1 MQRRYLVLGAIII
14 CGGAWLFFQHYRIA
28 GLDHLE
34 FKPLSSVGGP
44 QPEVGEPV
52 APPVDRTSGTV
63 RIASFHIQAFGNAR
77 FSQPRVMNILAETVR
92 RFDVMAIQGVQ
103 AQSNDVVPRFVELI
117 NSTGRHY
124 DYVIGPRLG
133 RGGDAEQYAII
144 FDGASIE
151 VDRAALYTVHDP
163 DDVLHREPLVAW
175 FRVRGPLANQAF
187 TFTLI
192 DFRIDAD
199 QTAAELPALAN
210 VYRAVRDDGRG
221 EDDVILL
228 GDLNVDDQH
237 LGRVGDISQIM
248 PVISGLP
255 TNTRGDKQFDNMLF
269 SKMATTE
276 FTGRSGVFDLIREFN
291 LTTEDALS
299 VSDHMPIWAEFS
311 IYEGGQGGRMATKP
325 ADGAK

>member
-1 MQRRYLVLGAIII
+1 MQRRYLVIAAVVV
-14 CGGAWLFFQHYRIA
+14 CGGAWLFFRHYRIA

-34 FKPLSSVGGP
+34 FKPLAETAQQS
-44 QPEVGEPV
+44 ETGEPIL
-52 APPVDRTSGTV
+52 PPVDRATGTV
-63 RIASFHIQAFGNAR
+63 RIGSFHIQAFGAAKQN
-77 FSQPRVMNILAETVR
+77 QPRVMNILAETVR
-92 RFDVMAIQGVQ
+92 RFDVIAIQGVQ
-103 AQSNDVVPRFVELI
+103 GQSNDVVPRFVELV

-133 RGGDAEQYAII
+133 RGQDAEQYAILL
-144 FDGASIE
+144 DGASIE

-163 DDVLHREPLVAW
+163 DDLLRREPLVAW
-175 FRVRGPLANQAF
+175 FRVRGPQPNQAF

-192 DFRIDAD
+192 DFHIDPN
-199 QTAAELPALAN
+199 QTDAELSALAN

-237 LGRVGDISQIM
+237 LGRLGDISQMM
-248 PVISGLP
+248 PVISGFP

-291 LTTEDALS
+291 LTTEDALGI
-299 VSDHMPIWAEFS
+299 SDHMPIWAEFS
-311 IYEGGQGGRMATKP
+311 IYEGGQGGRMAAKP
-325 ADGAK
+325 AEGAR